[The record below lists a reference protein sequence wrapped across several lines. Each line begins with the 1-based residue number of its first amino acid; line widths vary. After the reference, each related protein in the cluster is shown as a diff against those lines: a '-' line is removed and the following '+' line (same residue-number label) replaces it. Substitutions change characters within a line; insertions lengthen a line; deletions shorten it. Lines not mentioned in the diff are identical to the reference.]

1 MKPEKNEL
9 DQRAIVAVLLS
20 LAVLWVW
27 GAMNPQTP
35 PAATPEG
42 TPPVAGETGPAPVG
56 PPVEGGAPVAPQLS
70 PAAVPDRLLAISSAE
85 INAQL
90 SSKGGALPTAGHGAR
105 RPAQP
110 RLRRVR

>member
-35 PAATPEG
+35 PVAAPEG
-42 TPPVAGETGPAPVG
+42 APPVAGETGPTP
-56 PPVEGGAPVAPQLS
+56 GGAPPVVGADPAAPQLA
-70 PAAVPDRLLAISSAE
+70 PAAVPDRLVAVSCA
-85 INAQL
+85 
-90 SSKGGALPTAGHGAR
+90 
-105 RPAQP
+105 
-110 RLRRVR
+110 

>member
-35 PAATPEG
+35 P
-42 TPPVAGETGPAPVG
+42 VA
-56 PPVEGGAPVAPQLS
+56 
-70 PAAVPDRLLAISSAE
+70 
-85 INAQL
+85 
-90 SSKGGALPTAGHGAR
+90 
-105 RPAQP
+105 
-110 RLRRVR
+110 